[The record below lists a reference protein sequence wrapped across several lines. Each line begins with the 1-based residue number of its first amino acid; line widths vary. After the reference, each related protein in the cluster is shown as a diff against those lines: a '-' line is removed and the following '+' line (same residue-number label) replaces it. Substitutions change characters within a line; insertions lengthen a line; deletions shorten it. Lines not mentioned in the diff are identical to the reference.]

1 MSQPSRPWKDR
12 RRKSCRTLAVGLPL
26 LSAITAG
33 AAENI
38 RFDIPPQPLKSA
50 LLAFGKQSGRQLLY
64 HSEMTE
70 GLKTGGLKGEYP
82 PEKALDRLLAGTA
95 LTYSV
100 TPSGTVTLAR
110 AEKPAIL
117 VDSQADPVYLPM
129 VSVQASGIDDPSDPY
144 NDNYAAPTATT
155 ATKTETPF
163 LETPGTVNV
172 VTRKQLVDRQVFDVA
187 EAFKYTAGVNPGVGG
202 RTPFDAGLYLRGFS
216 TGEFGALGGFYYRD
230 GFRMSGIP
238 LPIANLDRLELIKGP
253 ASVLYGRAEPGGL
266 VNAIY
271 KRPLDTP
278 YYMLEQQF
286 GNYDLYRTSVDATG
300 PITDDGTLLYR
311 FNLQNVEQ
319 GSFRDYLENNL
330 LSIAPSLTWKPSED
344 TRIDV
349 QFEYSDTGWNYPTAI
364 PAVGNR
370 PANIPLKRFIGD
382 GAASGTDWEAETY
395 VASVDLKHRFN
406 EDWSLRWTA
415 LYANQKLIG
424 IDHTNIGGLDEA
436 TGDATYAFNLAEP
449 NDHRRWW
456 FTSLNVVGN
465 VDIYGIRNKFL
476 FGFDYNNDKF
486 EGPYYWRDVDLAFN
500 IYNPVYGQVKHL
512 SRRQVLADLTPADD
526 YVQINRWYG
535 LYIQDQIDLTE
546 QLHLTLGGRYDDTE
560 YYNGNPAEE
569 KINHVGRL
577 SPRYGIVYQPLPWL
591 SAYFQYMES
600 LGANNGGRSAT
611 GKVFEPQTAEQYEVG
626 FKTEFFD
633 GRLTSSLAF
642 FRLEKQNL
650 LTTDPTNPAF
660 KVNIGEARSQGIEF
674 EIVGRV
680 IEGLNL
686 IGSYALTDT
695 RITKSYDGD
704 RGNRLP
710 NVPLHAGSLWMTY
723 DVTDQFT
730 VGAGVYVARHREGD
744 AANSY
749 QLPGYARLDMMAAY
763 RWFIGPTRLTAQVNV
778 NNVLDKEYFSHS
790 TESRFGAIPGQPLTV
805 LGSLRFEY

>member
-1 MSQPSRPWKDR
+1 MSQPSRLRKDR
-12 RRKSCRTLAVGLPL
+12 PRKPCRPLAFALPL
-26 LSAITAG
+26 FSAVTAG
-33 AAENI
+33 AAEHI
-38 RFDIPPQPLKSA
+38 RFEIPPQPLKSA
-50 LLAFGKQSGRQLLY
+50 LLSFGKQSGRQLLY
-64 HSEMTE
+64 GSEMTE
-70 GLKTGGLKGEYP
+70 GLKTEGLSGEYP
-82 PEKALDRLLAGTA
+82 PEKALDRLLAGTQ

-110 AEKPAIL
+110 AEKLATQ
-117 VDSQADPVYLPM
+117 VDPINLPT

-187 EAFKYTAGVNPGVGG
+187 EAFKYTAGVNPANGG
-202 RTPFDAGLYLRGFS
+202 RTPFDAGLYLRGFRN
-216 TGEFGALGGFYYRD
+216 TEFGDLGGFYYRD

-238 LPIANLDRLELIKGP
+238 LPIANLDRIELLKGP
-253 ASVLYGRAEPGGL
+253 AAVLYGRAEPGGL

-286 GNYDLYRTSVDATG
+286 GSFDLYRTSVDATG
-300 PITDDGTLLYR
+300 PITDDGAFLYR
-311 FNLQNVEQ
+311 FNLQNIEE
-319 GSFRDYLENNL
+319 GSFRDHLENNL
-330 LSIAPSLTWKPSED
+330 LSIAPSLAWKPSED

-349 QFEYSDTGWNYPTAI
+349 QFEYSNTGWNYPTAI
-364 PAVGNR
+364 PAVGDR
-370 PANIPLKRFIGD
+370 PARIPPKRFIGD
-382 GAASGTDWEAETY
+382 GAASGTDWGAETY
-395 VASVDLKHRFN
+395 VASVDLNHRFN
-406 EDWSLRWTA
+406 EDWSLRWNA

-424 IDHTNIGGLDEA
+424 IDHTNIGGLDDA
-436 TGDATYAFNLAEP
+436 TGDATYAYNLAEP

-535 LYIQDQIDLTE
+535 LYIQDQIDLTD

-560 YYNGNPAEE
+560 YFNGNPADE

-577 SPRYGIVYQPLPWL
+577 NPRYGIVYQPLTWL

-600 LGANNGGRSAT
+600 LGASNGRSAT
-611 GKVFEPQTAEQYEVG
+611 GKVFEPQTAEQYEAG
-626 FKTEFFD
+626 FKSEFFD

-660 KVNIGEARSQGIEF
+660 RVPIGEARSQGIEF

-695 RITKSYDGD
+695 RITESSDGD

-710 NVPLHAGSLWMTY
+710 NVPLHAGSLWTTY

-730 VGAGVYVARHREGD
+730 VGAGVYVAGQREGD

-763 RWFIGPTRLTAQVNV
+763 RWFIGRSRLTAQVNV
-778 NNVLDKEYFSHS
+778 NNVLDKDYFSHS
-790 TESRFGAIPGQPLTV
+790 TESRFGALPGQPLTV
-805 LGSLRFEY
+805 LGSVRFEY